1 MRLNLAFRLSAIL
14 LAATSFAS
22 LALAISMPPWLL
34 TLVGAAFILALL
46 RMTHSSLFS
55 GHPLRLQFSALTWN
69 VFLLIAFAGFWVDLL
84 FLSQE
89 LLPAGVHFL
98 VLLLVNKLSNLD
110 QRRDVLQLYAITL
123 ITLLASAALTT
134 QIWYAPFF
142 LLYLVVGVWTLLLF
156 HLVKEQ
162 EQSYD
167 PLTDLDEAL
176 PPSSMASITSRFF
189 WTTNTMAACAFGLTL
204 LFFFSIPRIGVG
216 FFQHNREESLRT
228 TGFSELVDLGA
239 IGPVK
244 QDPSIVMRVELP
256 DIVGDESRREPL
268 YLRGVAYNR
277 YNGKSWSNSLPH
289 RRMLT
294 EFPQGTFTL
303 RASGAK
309 SGAAIRSLRQD
320 ILLEPLDTAV
330 LFGVSIPTS
339 IRGNF
344 LSVQADLMGSLQ
356 LPFPSHARI
365 HYTVNSFPARLIP
378 AEKSAG
384 SFLYPEFI
392 VQQYLQVPAL
402 DARVIALARQVTQ
415 PATTVLERVDLIRT
429 HLLTQYRYNLDVP
442 TLQSAHPLEDFLL
455 IRKTGYC
462 EHYATAMVMLLRTI
476 GIPARLVT
484 GFLATEWNQFG
495 NYYTVRQRDAHA
507 WVEVYFPQSGWV
519 TMDPTPAALET
530 TTQTWWESV
539 GSVMDSAR
547 LTWDRLF
554 LNYSA
559 SDQYAVVQGIR
570 ESGEAMRAS
579 MSESL
584 MTLLRHG
591 STMLGRFMKSL
602 LSVGISRTALVLLLA
617 ITVGFLVI
625 RTLRHDGPN
634 SLRQDVYSAN
644 QRVVIT
650 LYSRM
655 IACLAQH
662 GIVKVASATP
672 VEFLRHVHDKWS
684 EAWPSAHALTQLY
697 TRVRFGHAP
706 LTVEERST
714 AENLLQRLH
723 ALGKSSPPSLPQ
735 TLTSAVQANRNV
747 RVL

>member
-1 MRLNLAFRLSAIL
+1 MRLDHAFRLSSIL

-22 LALAISMPPWLL
+22 LALAISLPLWLL
-34 TLVGAAFILALL
+34 TLAGVAFALAIL
-46 RMTHSSLFS
+46 RMNHASTIS
-55 GHPLRLQFSALTWN
+55 GRLLHLHFSALTWN
-69 VFLLIAFAGFWVDLL
+69 VFLLLAFAGFWIDLL
-84 FLSQE
+84 LLSQE
-89 LLPAGVHFL
+89 LLPAGIHFL
-98 VLLLVNKLSNLD
+98 VLLLVNKLSNLS
-110 QRRDVLQLYAITL
+110 QRRDALQLYAISL

-142 LLYLVVGVWTLLLF
+142 FFYLVAAVWTLLLY

-162 EQSYD
+162 DEQPGHQS
-167 PLTDLDEAL
+167 TDLDEAL
-176 PPSSMASITSRFF
+176 PPSSLAPITSRFF

-216 FFQHNREESLRT
+216 FFQHNHEESLRT
-228 TGFSELVDLGA
+228 TGFSEHVDLGA

-256 DIVGDESRREPL
+256 EAVGDESRREPL

-294 EFPQGTFTL
+294 EFPQGTFTF
-303 RASGAK
+303 RTSAAK
-309 SGAAIRSLRQD
+309 PAGAIRRLRQD

-330 LFGVSIPTS
+330 LFGVSMPTS
-339 IRGNF
+339 ITGNF

-356 LPFPSHARI
+356 LPFPSHTRI
-365 HYTVNSFPARLIP
+365 HYTVNSLPSRLVS
-378 AEKSAG
+378 AEKPATA
-384 SFLYPEFI
+384 FLYPEFI
-392 VQQYLQVPAL
+392 AQQYLQVPAL
-402 DARVIALARQVTQ
+402 DARVIDLAHRVTQ
-415 PATTVLERVDLIRT
+415 PATTVLEQVDLIRT

-455 IRKTGYC
+455 TRKTGYC
-462 EHYATAMVMLLRTI
+462 EHYATAMVMLLRTV

-519 TMDPTPAALET
+519 TMDPTPAALEA

-554 LNYSA
+554 VNFSA

-584 MTLLRHG
+584 TNMLGHG
-591 STMLGRFMKSL
+591 STMLGRFMQAL
-602 LSVGISRTALVLLLA
+602 IPVGIPRTALILLLV
-617 ITVGFLVI
+617 ITAVYLVM
-625 RTLRHDGPN
+625 RTLRNSGHE

-650 LYSRM
+650 LYSDM
-655 IACLAQH
+655 IAGLAQH
-662 GIVKVASATP
+662 GIVKAASATP
-672 VEFLRHVHDKWS
+672 LEFLRDVHEKWS
-684 EAWPSAHALTQLY
+684 EAWPSADALTQLY
-697 TRVRFGHAP
+697 ARVRFGQAP
-706 LTVEERST
+706 LTAEERSA
-714 AENLLQRLH
+714 AEHLLQRLR
-723 ALGKSSPPSLPQ
+723 ALGQSAPPSR
-735 TLTSAVQANRNV
+735 NR
-747 RVL
+747 